1 MWLMNGF
8 VAAAHIS
15 WLLALAWPLGLDGGW
30 RVARC
35 YFVSRD
41 DTCDIVSARPAQSQ
55 RSKTKMHLAQ

>member
-1 MWLMNGF
+1 MAYEWLRSSG
-8 VAAAHIS
+8 AH
-15 WLLALAWPLGLDGGW
+15 LMVVMALAWSLDGGW